1 MVYKCEKC
9 KKVFK
14 QKGHYQAH
22 LLRKKPCKAKTEPK
36 CAICNEVYEGYGNNP
51 YPVCENGR
59 CCDSC
64 NSTKVIPAR
73 IQGPYDPSK
82 SPKWTHEQQ
91 KSFITDFLTMIKKQ
105 YFEDMDVAVE
115 VSMP

>member
-1 MVYKCEKC
+1 MVQYKCETC
-9 KKVFK
+9 KKLFK
-14 QKGHYQAH
+14 QKGHYQSH

-91 KSFITDFLTMIKKQ
+91 KSFITDLTMIKKQ